1 MNWNVKKNLKKNN
14 EEKKKQITIPVSV
27 ICEEGNSEFPFSISF
42 C

>member
-1 MNWNVKKNLKKNN
+1 MNWNLKKNT
-14 EEKKKQITIPVSV
+14 KKRKKHITILVSV